1 METDRPRSQLPASNA
16 AAFKSRRLNSRA
28 RIEAWLHR
36 QWAKRG
42 LFSWILSPLSLVYL
56 CVSQN
61 KARETKPKALP
72 VPVVVV
78 GNIYVGGTGKTPV
91 TVALVKKLAQ
101 RGWRPGVI
109 SRGYGRKEDP
119 VKLVNPDTDADASGD
134 EPLLIARKTRVPV
147 AVGRDRHEAGLTLL
161 RHHPEV
167 NLIISDDGLQHY
179 ALARDVE
186 LCVVG
191 ARGLG
196 NEWVLPAGPLREPP
210 SRLDKVDAIILN
222 ATDET
227 LATRTPRF
235 AATAMFG
242 ACRSLKTG
250 EQSDIDTLADKFKDK
265 KIAAAAGIAVPGR
278 FFSMLR
284 AHGIICSQTL
294 ELGDHFGYDSNP
306 FQTLD
311 ADCIFIT
318 EKDAVKC
325 RQVPEIKDDPRVWIV
340 GYDIELEDYLIELI
354 DKKIRARAET
364 INAKG

>member
-1 METDRPRSQLPASNA
+1 M
-16 AAFKSRRLNSRA
+16 
-28 RIEAWLHR
+28 
-36 QWAKRG
+36 
-42 LFSWILSPLSLVYL
+42 
-56 CVSQN
+56 
-61 KARETKPKALP
+61 
-72 VPVVVV
+72 
-78 GNIYVGGTGKTPV
+78 
-91 TVALVKKLAQ
+91 
-101 RGWRPGVI
+101 
-109 SRGYGRKEDP
+109 
-119 VKLVNPDTDADASGD
+119 NPDTDAESSGD

-147 AVGRDRHEAGLTLL
+147 AVGRNRCEAALTLL
-161 RHHPEV
+161 REHPEV

-179 ALARDVE
+179 GLARDVE

-222 ATDET
+222 ATEET
-227 LATRTPRF
+227 LSTRTPRF

-250 EQSDIDTLADKFKDK
+250 ETSDIDSLARRFKGQR
-265 KIAAAAGIAVPGR
+265 IAAAAGIAVPGR

-284 AHGIICSQTL
+284 AHDILCSQTL

-306 FQTLD
+306 FKLLE

-325 RQVPEIKDDPRVWIV
+325 RQIPAIRSDPRVWVV
-340 GYDIELEDYLIELI
+340 GYDIELEDYLIDLV
-354 DKKIRARAET
+354 DKKIRARAAALK
-364 INAKG
+364 AKG

>member
-1 METDRPRSQLPASNA
+1 METDRPRSQLPDS
-16 AAFKSRRLNSRA
+16 KSSVFQNRRLNGRA
-28 RIEAWLHR
+28 RIEAWLHK
-36 QWAKRG
+36 QWAKCG
-42 LFSWILSPLSLVYL
+42 LFAWLLSPLSLIYL
-56 CVSQN
+56 CVSQT
-61 KARETKPKALP
+61 KARDAVPEKLP

-91 TVALVKKLAQ
+91 TIALVRKLAKL
-101 RGWRPGVI
+101 GWKPGVI

-119 VKLVNPDTDADASGD
+119 IRLVNPDTDADASGD

-147 AVGRDRHEAGLTLL
+147 AVGRNRYEAGLTLL
-161 RHHPEV
+161 REHPEV

-179 ALARDVE
+179 GLARDVE

-191 ARGLG
+191 ARGIG

-222 ATDET
+222 ATEEV

-242 ACRSLKTG
+242 VCRSLKTG
-250 EQSDIDTLADKFKDK
+250 EQSDIDSLAEKFADKGF
-265 KIAAAAGIAVPGR
+265 AAAAGIAVPGR

-294 ELGDHFGYDSNP
+294 ELGDHFSYDSNP
-306 FQTLD
+306 FGEID
-311 ADCIFIT
+311 AGCIFIT

-325 RQVPEIKDDPRVWIV
+325 RQVPEIKNDPRIWIV
-340 GYDIELEDYLIELI
+340 GYDIELEDYLIDLI
-354 DKKIRARAET
+354 DRKIRASAE
-364 INAKG
+364 KSKEG